1 MPFFFLQLLSV
12 LPPSF
17 FLYLLHAYFSNCFLF
32 LHLFLFSTSSCFF
45 LYFFFQ
51 YLWIFFFFFGVGL
64 SSTFYGFLC
73 FSIYGFYLG
82 WYGILMVISS
92 FWSDLWVWSSDLRC
106 GCGVWIF
113 EMWLWVWVWEWGL
126 DFVVGL
132 WWFEFEMWLWVSVWD
147 LDLWCGYGEFRS
159 EMWWPFLS
167 LPLCVWVYVCM
178 FKIVLICFRFDF
190 QICWLLG
197 REIKEGD
204 DNCREK
210 NEWGME
216 RKNFTGVDFCGIVTV
231 LTCSLHNFWVKV
243 VKTIPNIWAKHVIEW
258 VKKN

>member
-32 LHLFLFSTSSCFF
+32 LHLFLFSTSSYFF

-51 YLWIFFFFFGVGL
+51 YLWIFFFGVGL

-106 GCGVWIF
+106 GCGVRIF
-113 EMWLWVWVWEWGL
+113 EMWLWVWVWGS
-126 DFVVGL
+126 DFVLWL
-132 WWFEFEMWLWVSVWD
+132 WWFEYEMWLWVWG

-231 LTCSLHNFWVKV
+231 LTCRLHNFWVKV

>member
-32 LHLFLFSTSSCFF
+32 LHLFLFSTSSYFF

-73 FSIYGFYLG
+73 FSIYRFYLG

-106 GCGVWIF
+106 GCGVRIF
-113 EMWLWVWVWEWGL
+113 EMWLWVWVWGS
-126 DFVVGL
+126 DFVLWL
-132 WWFEFEMWLWVSVWD
+132 WWFEYEMWLWVWG

-197 REIKEGD
+197 REIKEED

-231 LTCSLHNFWVKV
+231 LTCRLHNFWVKV
-243 VKTIPNIWAKHVIEW
+243 VKTIPNIWAKHVIKW